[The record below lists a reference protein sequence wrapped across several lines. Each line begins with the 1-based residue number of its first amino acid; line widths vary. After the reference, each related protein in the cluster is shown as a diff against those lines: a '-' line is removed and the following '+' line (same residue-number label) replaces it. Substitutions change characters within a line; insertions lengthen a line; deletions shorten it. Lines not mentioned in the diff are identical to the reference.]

1 MEPVDNP
8 VASLISE
15 KPAERFNPAIAFKIF
30 IRVLRARS
38 WVSPVNAPVNTT
50 IIQQNYL
57 SFSRSLLAEYRG
69 LEFSPDHLSKAADR
83 IHPCWIT
90 EIPIGR
96 LQMDWINLRLISHEK
111 HGLEKRD

>member
-15 KPAERFNPAIAFKIF
+15 KPAERFNPAMAFKIF

-38 WVSPVNAPVNTT
+38 WVSPVNTPVNTT

-57 SFSRSLLAEYRG
+57 SFSRGLLAEV
-69 LEFSPDHLSKAADR
+69 K
-83 IHPCWIT
+83 
-90 EIPIGR
+90 R
-96 LQMDWINLRLISHEK
+96 LGTI
-111 HGLEKRD
+111 

>member
-69 LEFSPDHLSKAADR
+69 LELALTIFLKQLIESTPVGSQEYLSA
-83 IHPCWIT
+83 
-90 EIPIGR
+90 GY
-96 LQMDWINLRLISHEK
+96 S
-111 HGLEKRD
+111 